1 MGDCAEL
8 ADRIKLTLTPLISS
22 MRLDKWLWA
31 ARFFKTRALAVE
43 AIAAGRVTANGERA
57 KPAKVLKAGDTLSI
71 RRPPF
76 EFAIVV
82 KALSDKRGPAAAAA
96 ALYDETAPSRARRA
110 AIAAEMKAL
119 PQPRFK
125 GRPTKKTR
133 RDYERWLRSG
143 DED

>member
-1 MGDCAEL
+1 
-8 ADRIKLTLTPLISS
+8 

-31 ARFFKTRALAVE
+31 ARFFKTRTLAVE
-43 AIAAGRVTANGERA
+43 AIEGGRVSVNGDRA
-57 KPAKVLKAGDTLSI
+57 KPAKELKAGDAVSV

-76 EFAIVV
+76 EFAVVV
-82 KALSDKRGPAAAAA
+82 KALSDKRGPATIAAT
-96 ALYDETAPSRARRA
+96 LYAETEESRGRRA
-110 AIAAEMKAL
+110 AIAAEIKSL

-143 DED
+143 DDE

>member
-1 MGDCAEL
+1 MESDPIVSV
-8 ADRIKLTLTPLISS
+8 RV
-22 MRLDKWLWA
+22 DKWLWA

-43 AIAAGRVTANGERA
+43 AIEGGRVSVNGERA
-57 KPAKVLKAGDTLSI
+57 KPAKALRVGDQLAI

-76 EFAIVV
+76 EHQVVV
-82 KALSDKRGPAAAAA
+82 KGLSDKRGPAATA
-96 ALYDETAPSRARRA
+96 ALLYEETEESRARRA
-110 AIAAEMKAL
+110 ALAAEMKSL

-143 DED
+143 DDE

>member
-1 MGDCAEL
+1 
-8 ADRIKLTLTPLISS
+8 

-31 ARFFKTRALAVE
+31 ARFFKTRAAAVE
-43 AIAAGRVTANGERA
+43 AIAAGRAAVNGERA
-57 KPAKVLKAGDTLSI
+57 KPAKMLKAGDRLVV

-76 EFAIVV
+76 EHAVVV
-82 KALSDKRGPAAAAA
+82 KALSDKRGPASVAAQ
-96 ALYDETAPSRARRA
+96 LYEESEESRARRA
-110 AIAAEMKAL
+110 ALAAEMKAA